1 VGYPNEQNEGVMMT
15 FPKDFLWGA
24 AASSYQIEGG
34 GLTEGRGES
43 IWDRFSHTPGKVMN
57 DETGDV
63 ACDHLHLYKED
74 VKMMADLGLQA
85 YRFSVA
91 WPRVIPAG
99 TGRINEMG
107 LDFYDRLVDE
117 LLRYGIQPYA
127 TLYHWDLPQALQD
140 KGGWASPESVA
151 WFAEYTDVMT
161 RALGDRVRSW
171 ITLNEPWCIS
181 ILSNLLGH
189 HAPGLYDAPTAYQ
202 VAHHL
207 HLAHGASMGVIRQNC
222 PGVPAGIT
230 LNLTPTV
237 PSDPNNPEDVAAAQF
252 FDGTF
257 NRWFLD
263 PVFKGTYPAD
273 IVEQL
278 GSALDGIDLDAVKAA
293 AVPMDFLGIN
303 YYNRT
308 VMSGGGPPK
317 MPDDAEYTEMGWE
330 VYPQGLNDLLVRVYR
345 DYAPKAIY
353 ITENG
358 AAFNDPDPV
367 DGVVDDPRRVEY
379 IKGHLAACDNAII
392 QGVPLKGYFVWSLM
406 DNFEWA
412 FGYDKRFGIVHV
424 DYATQKRTPKRSA
437 RFYQKMISREAV

>member
-1 VGYPNEQNEGVMMT
+1 MMA
-15 FPKDFLWGA
+15 FPKDFLWGV

-34 GLTEGRGES
+34 ALTEGRGEC
-43 IWDRFSHTPGKVMN
+43 IWHHFSHTPGKVRDN
-57 DETGDV
+57 ETGDV

-74 VKMMADLGLQA
+74 VKMMADLGVQA

-99 TGRINEMG
+99 TGRINEQG

-117 LLRYGIQPYA
+117 LLRNGIQPYL
-127 TLYHWDLPQALQD
+127 TLYHWDFPQALQE
-140 KGGWASPESVA
+140 KGGWANPDSVA
-151 WFAEYTDVMT
+151 WFTEYTEVMT
-161 RALGDRVRSW
+161 RALGDRVRGW
-171 ITLNEPWCIS
+171 ITHNEPWCIS
-181 ILSNLLGH
+181 ILSNLIGE
-189 HAPGLYDAPTAYQ
+189 HAPGLHDAPTAYR

-207 HLAHGASMGVIRQNC
+207 NLSHGAAMNVIRQNC

-230 LNLTPTV
+230 LNLTTAYPATD
-237 PSDPNNPEDVAAAQF
+237 SEADQQAAHF
-252 FDGTF
+252 FDGHF

-273 IVEQL
+273 MVEML
-278 GSALDGIDLDAVKAA
+278 GSTLDGIDLDEVKSA

-303 YYNRT
+303 YYTRSVISAT
-308 VMSGGGPPK
+308 GEQVRPADS
-317 MPDDAEYTEMGWE
+317 EYTAMDWE
-330 VYPQGLNDLLVRVYR
+330 IYPDGLTELLVRVAR
-345 DYAPKAIY
+345 DYSPKAIY

-358 AAFNDPDPV
+358 AAFDDPAPV
-367 DGVVDDPRRVEY
+367 DGVVDDPKRVEY
-379 IKGHLAACDNAII
+379 LQGHFQAAEKAII

-412 FGYDKRFGIVHV
+412 HGYSKRFGIVYV

-437 RFYQKMISREAV
+437 RFYQELIAREPA

>member
-1 VGYPNEQNEGVMMT
+1 MT

-43 IWDRFSHTPGKVMN
+43 IWDRFSHTPGKVHN
-57 DETGDV
+57 GETGDV

-74 VKMMADLGLQA
+74 VKMMADLGIQA

-127 TLYHWDLPQALQD
+127 TLYHWDLPQVLQD
-140 KGGWASPESVA
+140 KGGWANPESVA

-181 ILSNLLGH
+181 ILSNLIGE
-189 HAPGLYDAPTAYQ
+189 HAPGLQDAPTAYR

-230 LNLTPTV
+230 LNLV
-237 PSDPNNPEDVAAAQF
+237 PAQPSTDTEYDIQAAHF

-273 IVEQL
+273 IVEAL
-278 GSALDGIDLDAVKAA
+278 GSTLDGLDLDAVKAA
-293 AVPMDFLGIN
+293 AVPMDFLGVN
-303 YYNRT
+303 YYNRAVISAT
-308 VMSGGGPPK
+308 GQPI
-317 MPDDAEYTEMGWE
+317 MPEDAEYTEMGWE

-345 DYAPKAIY
+345 DYAPQAIY

-358 AAFNDPDPV
+358 AAFDDPDPV

-412 FGYDKRFGIVHV
+412 YGYDKRFGIVHV

-437 RFYQKMISREAV
+437 RFYQEMITREAV